1 MDHGNRFLS
10 DLVRILSASADTGLA
25 QRNPEV
31 HGGGNLMRYLRLY
44 RQFLSFSF
52 SRSLEYRLD
61 FWFRIIMDCIF
72 YVVEIAF
79 FMVIY
84 QHTEIL
90 GEWNFD
96 QTLVFVC
103 GFLLVDAIHMTVFSN
118 NLWWLPV
125 YVNKGDLDY
134 YLVRPVSSLFFLS
147 LRDFAANSFLN
158 LIIASGLLG
167 WALLRYPEPIP
178 ASNLLWY
185 LFLLLNGALLHYT
198 LQMFFL
204 IPVIWLHSNR
214 GLTNAFFTTTKL
226 GERPDKI
233 YPKWT
238 RRILL
243 FVFPLL
249 LMAAI
254 PARVLFEGPR
264 PDLIVLTLGISA
276 FFFLMMVSF
285 WNFALRHYSSASS

>member
-1 MDHGNRFLS
+1 M
-10 DLVRILSASADTGLA
+10 
-25 QRNPEV
+25 
-31 HGGGNLMRYLRLY
+31 MRYLRLY

-61 FWFRIIMDCIF
+61 FWFRVIMDCFF
-72 YVVEIAF
+72 YIVEIAF

-90 GEWNFD
+90 GEWTFD

-118 NLWWLPV
+118 NMWILPS

-134 YLVRPVSSLFFLS
+134 YLIRPVSSLFFLS

-158 LIIASGLLG
+158 LIIAGGLLM
-167 WALLRYPEPIP
+167 WSLMRYPDPIP
-178 ASNLLWY
+178 PVNLLWY
-185 LFLLLNGALLHYT
+185 LFLLVNGAILHYT
-198 LQMFFL
+198 LQMFFV

-214 GLTNAFFTTTKL
+214 GLTNAFFSTTKL

-243 FVFPLL
+243 VVFPLL
-249 LMAAI
+249 LMAAV
-254 PARVLFEGPR
+254 PAKVLFEGPG
-264 PDLIVLTLGISA
+264 PELIGLTLGVSA
-276 FFFLMMVSF
+276 FFFLLMVAF